1 MFNHKPLGFVSIE
14 GNWNKHLHEERIAN
28 AASSL
33 INNKNSFAIASGTNS
48 PPQHASFFN
57 GKLGVYTRD
66 MLIRDYNIPA
76 IRIIPAFLFPYSLT
90 YTIIDAF
97 TNAAIIGWISCGLK
111 RRTDKINVTFEPS
124 TSSFHWRRVELINNR
139 ACECL
144 KGLNVNVSLLCRNK
158 AFKTGKDKNAQEEA
172 LRLSALRSKGGLLE
186 TGNWM
191 DNGRDRNLDDISYM
205 MSDLFKAF
213 NSTFPSLPFDK
224 SDILN
229 DLERLVF
236 IFLWNAYVNF
246 KEISNKDVEDIFCFI
261 ENNYGIKLAETVIS
275 RKITN
280 LIKLILS

>member
-14 GNWNKHLHEERIAN
+14 GNWEKDVHEERIAN
-28 AASSL
+28 AASLL

-48 PPQHASFFN
+48 PPEHASFFN

-97 TNAAIIGWISCGLK
+97 TNAAIIGWVSCGLK
-111 RRTDKINVTFEPS
+111 RRVNKINVTFEPS

-144 KGLNVNVSLLCRNK
+144 KGLNVNVNLLSKDNALK
-158 AFKTGKDKNAQEEA
+158 MGKDKNAQEEA
-172 LRLSALRSKGGLLE
+172 WRLSALRSKGGLLE

-191 DNGRDRNLDDISYM
+191 DNGRNRNLDDISFM
-205 MSDLFKAF
+205 RSDLFKAF
-213 NSTFPSLPFDK
+213 NSTFSSLPFDE

-229 DLERLVF
+229 DLERIVF
-236 IFLWNAYVNF
+236 IFLWNAYVNC
-246 KEISNKDVEDIFCFI
+246 KKISNSDVEDIFYFI
-261 ENNYGIKLAETVIS
+261 EDNYGIKLAETLIS
-275 RKITN
+275 KKIN
-280 LIKLILS
+280 ELIKVIVA